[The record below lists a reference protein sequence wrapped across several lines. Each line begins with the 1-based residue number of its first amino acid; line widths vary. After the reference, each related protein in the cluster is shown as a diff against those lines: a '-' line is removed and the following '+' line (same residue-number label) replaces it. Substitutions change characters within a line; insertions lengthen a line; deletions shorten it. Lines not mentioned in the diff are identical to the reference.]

1 MKLVL
6 LDRYSFWKII
16 RPGKKTIEVGT
27 MRRFPMETEAEAMPR
42 ALEVAKKY
50 FEQHKEA

>member
-6 LDRYSFWKII
+6 ISRMSFWKII
-16 RPGKKTIEVGT
+16 RTGKKTIEVGT
-27 MRRFPMETEAEAMPR
+27 MRRLPMETEAEAMPR
-42 ALEVAKKY
+42 ALEVAKEY

>member
-16 RPGKKTIEVGT
+16 RTGKKTVEVGT
-27 MRRFPMETEAEAMPR
+27 MRRFPNETESKAMPR
-42 ALEVAKKY
+42 ALEVAREY